1 MDWDYDF
8 PTGWKSTDIAA
19 ATSRVFSRIP
29 GNDHPSMDGVRY
41 LQTGFDVISQGLA
54 KAGWTAVTANNVPSQ
69 KNRTYAHTPYMYSN
83 GERGGPMATYLVT
96 AMKRSNFDL
105 WLNTSV
111 ERIVR
116 TGGHA
121 TGLEVI
127 PTNPGG
133 HRGTIQLTPT
143 TGRVI
148 VSAGAFGTPKLLF
161 RSELELSE
169 FKHLLTQI

>member
-1 MDWDYDF
+1 ME
-8 PTGWKSTDIAA
+8 SAS
-19 ATSRVFSRIP
+19 SRVFSRIP
-29 GNDHPSMDGVRY
+29 GTDHPSMDGKRY
-41 LQTGFDVISQGLA
+41 LQTGFDVVSQGLSG
-54 KAGWTAVTANNVPSQ
+54 AGWTSVAANEVPGQ

-96 AMKRSNFDL
+96 AMTRPNFDL

-121 TGLEVI
+121 IGLEVI
-127 PTNPGG
+127 PTQNGG
-133 HRGTIQLTPT
+133 YEGTIQLTPT

-148 VSAGAFGTPKLLF
+148 VSAGVFGTTKLLF
-161 RSELELSE
+161 RSEFPVHEY
-169 FKHLLTQI
+169 QIFPNAN

>member
-1 MDWDYDF
+1 ME
-8 PTGWKSTDIAA
+8 SAS
-19 ATSRVFSRIP
+19 SRVFSRIP
-29 GNDHPSMDGVRY
+29 GTDHPSMDGQRY
-41 LQTGFDVISQGLA
+41 LQTGFDVVSQGLSS
-54 KAGWTAVTANNVPSQ
+54 AGWTSVTANEVPSQ

-83 GERGGPMATYLVT
+83 GERGGPMATYLVS
-96 AMKRSNFDL
+96 AMARPNFDL

-127 PTNPGG
+127 PTQNGG
-133 HRGTIQLTPT
+133 YQGTIQLTPT

-148 VSAGAFGTPKLLF
+148 VSAGAFGTSKLLF
-161 RSELELSE
+161 RSKLSCSRI
-169 FKHLLTQI
+169 LSNA

>member
-1 MDWDYDF
+1 ME
-8 PTGWKSTDIAA
+8 SAS
-19 ATSRVFSRIP
+19 SRVFSRIP
-29 GNDHPSMDGVRY
+29 GTDHPSMDGERY
-41 LQTGFDVISQGLA
+41 LQTGFDVVSQGLTG
-54 KAGWTAVTANNVPSQ
+54 AGWTSVTANEVPAQ

-96 AMKRSNFDL
+96 AMARPNFDL

-127 PTNPGG
+127 PTQNGG
-133 HRGTIQLTPT
+133 YEGTIQLTPA
-143 TGRVI
+143 TGKVI
-148 VSAGAFGTPKLLF
+148 VSAGVFGTTKLLF
-161 RSELELSE
+161 RSEFYCLRIS
-169 FKHLLTQI
+169 IIA